1 MTWECGYDVASA
13 AMTWECDYDSGAA
26 GGYTGVV
33 AFRSS
38 LCLMATMVR
47 DGAISPV
54 ELVAAHLRQIE
65 ARNPAL
71 NAFVTVFAEQALA
84 AARDCELAAKRGEP
98 RGLLHGVPVT
108 IKDSFDIAGQAT
120 VVGSR
125 LRMGLQNAASA
136 AEDAA
141 SVARLRSQGAI
152 LLGRTNT
159 PELLAAFET
168 DNFVTG
174 RTNHPLDPERTPGG
188 SSGGEAAAIASFCSP
203 GGLASD
209 GGGSIRIPAHFCG
222 IAGFKPTPGRI
233 SGAGHTPSLGHPAG
247 LMAAVGPMA
256 RTAQDLRLLFSA
268 LAGYDP
274 QDPFSAPVPL
284 SVPAVEGV
292 RIGVWEQFYDVPV
305 DPEIRAAVVRA
316 GTLLEGVGFAVEPFS
331 PAGMERAPNVW
342 SVLFGQCLAVA
353 TRKLV
358 EGRERE
364 AHWTLLESLGGAR
377 PNEPISA
384 ELILVNLAARDRM
397 RAALLRQME
406 GTAAIVMPV
415 CGVTAF
421 RHRERKWQIAGQAV
435 GLFQAIMPAVLA
447 NVLGLPAVTI
457 PIGIS
462 SAGLPIGVQLVG
474 RPYEDELLL
483 EIAVRLE
490 EGRGALE

>member
-1 MTWECGYDVASA
+1 MA
-13 AMTWECDYDSGAA
+13 A
-26 GGYTGVV
+26 
-33 AFRSS
+33 
-38 LCLMATMVR
+38 MVR

-54 ELVAAHLRQIE
+54 ELVALHLKQIE

-71 NAFVTVFAEQALA
+71 NAFVAVFAEQALA
-84 AARDCELAAKRGEP
+84 EARDRERAAQQDEP

-125 LRMGLQNAASA
+125 LRTPAPAAD
-136 AEDAA
+136 DAPP
-141 SVARLRSQGAI
+141 VARLRSQGAI

-174 RTNHPLDPERTPGG
+174 RTNHPLDCERTPGG
-188 SSGGEAAAIASFCSP
+188 SSGGEAAAIASCCSP

-233 SGAGHTPSLGHPAG
+233 SGVGHTPSLGHPAG

-268 LAGYDP
+268 VAGYDP

-284 SVPAVEGV
+284 RQPGLDGV
-292 RIGVWEQFYDVPV
+292 RVGVWEQFYDVPV
-305 DPEIRAAVVRA
+305 DPEIRTAVVRA
-316 GTLLEGVGFAVEPFS
+316 GTLLEGMGFAVEPLT

-342 SVLFGQCLAVA
+342 SVLFGQWPAAA

-364 AHWTLLESLGGAR
+364 AHWTLLESLGGAA
-377 PNEPISA
+377 PSA
-384 ELILVNLAARDRM
+384 EQILVNLAARDRM
-397 RAALLRQME
+397 RASLLRQME
-406 GTAAIVMPV
+406 TTAAILMPV
-415 CGVTAF
+415 CGITAF
-421 RHRERKWQIAGQAV
+421 RHRERKWQTGGKAL
-435 GLFQAIMPAVLA
+435 GLFQAIMPAVFA

-457 PIGIS
+457 PMGVS
-462 SAGLPIGVQLVG
+462 STGLPIGVQLVG

-483 EIAVRLE
+483 ELAVRLE
-490 EGRGALE
+490 EGRGAMAP